1 MYRGPG
7 PIDGV
12 HQGSPPNVTT
22 LPFFLFFFFL
32 RVSQHHL
39 AKQPISNPASKSEGR
54 VRELRR
60 ATQSYP
66 RYGIAGIEEGA
77 IPNPNHRRAQK
88 QHSYQRD
95 HKQQLIRELRTD
107 FHLFVKIDFQDNF
120 HSSFISGVKI
130 ITSQSIGIE

>member
-1 MYRGPG
+1 MGPG

-22 LPFFLFFFFL
+22 LPFLLFFLFFTG
-32 RVSQHHL
+32 

-60 ATQSYP
+60 ATKSYP

-95 HKQQLIRELRTD
+95 HKQQLIREDGNSYIPCWVR
-107 FHLFVKIDFQDNF
+107 
-120 HSSFISGVKI
+120 I
-130 ITSQSIGIE
+130 IASRSR